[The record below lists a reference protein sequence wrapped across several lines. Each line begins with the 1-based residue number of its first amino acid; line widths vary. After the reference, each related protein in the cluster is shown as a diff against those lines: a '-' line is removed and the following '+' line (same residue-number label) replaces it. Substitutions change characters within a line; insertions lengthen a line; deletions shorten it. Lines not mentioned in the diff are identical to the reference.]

1 MAGGRKAA
9 HVHPDLGDDHL
20 GGALAD
26 TGNGHE
32 PTELVIERG
41 DHPLHLG
48 VHRRDLGGEVVDVRQ
63 MSLQHHRVVSPEP
76 ADQSQA

>member
-26 TGNGHE
+26 TGNGHS
-32 PTELVIERG
+32 
-41 DHPLHLG
+41 
-48 VHRRDLGGEVVDVRQ
+48 RRSWSSKGAITLSTSASIAAIWAAR
-63 MSLQHHRVVSPEP
+63 
-76 ADQSQA
+76 